1 MTTKS
6 KKMKTSSKT
15 VGGGGEITVIS
26 ERGKKKQANE
36 ASTTRLY
43 LLLERESHPV
53 SRSSLERFGG
63 STLVASNCRC

>member
-1 MTTKS
+1 MLKKS

-15 VGGGGEITVIS
+15 RGGGEITVIS

>member
-1 MTTKS
+1 M
-6 KKMKTSSKT
+6 
-15 VGGGGEITVIS
+15 IS